1 MFIPRGKTV
10 HENLATSYVLV
21 EALVADLCESDF
33 SGVVEIV
40 LRQAT
45 GFILL
50 DGGKVAAVAVKR
62 GDEAHAATT
71 VANLAAQSRTERGR
85 LSVYGYAEPVA
96 KALSG
101 LLYAE
106 PLYRRLSSEFADLQK
121 MVDKFRRESD
131 RHWFIE
137 IESEAGTSL
146 IFIRDGDYVVVTPK
160 ADVGDERAE
169 ESADAYSSALQ
180 ELIDRSHRSGAIF
193 NVYFRHPGDHPG
205 EPVDSGR
212 APETTAEPDHTTA
225 AVEAERGATEPPAEE
240 FEQAAVAPEVEDPE
254 ENLSVPVMS
263 EAEGGF
269 VETAAAEV
277 RNEPRPADWG
287 LPTRELMALAGTDDK
302 ALEDYQLSEV
312 KRLLSDVARG
322 IEEITR
328 VVEQRDDFSMHLRA
342 GQLKVA
348 DAYPFLDPFG
358 SDFEYIEGEIVF
370 VGQASLREFIGG
382 VSDALRLAVT
392 NAAQVSSNPPR
403 LRSEV
408 VRKLKSLYERDR
420 EEYDRYGLNLS
431 LEQIA
436 GAQMAG

>member
-1 MFIPRGKTV
+1 MFIPRGETV

-33 SGVVEIV
+33 SGVVQIE

-45 GFILL
+45 GFILF
-50 DGGKVAAVAVKR
+50 DSGKVAAVPVKR
-62 GDEAHAATT
+62 GDEAYTATT
-71 VANLAAQSRTERGR
+71 VANLAAQSRAERGR
-85 LSVYGYAEPVA
+85 LSVYRYSEPVV

-101 LLYAE
+101 LLHAE

-137 IESEAGTSL
+137 MEVEGSTSL
-146 IFIRDGDYVVVTPK
+146 IFIRDGDCAVVTPRATAGHEGDGK
-160 ADVGDERAE
+160 LADT
-169 ESADAYSSALQ
+169 SQPALQ
-180 ELIDRSHRSGAIF
+180 ELIDQCHRSGAIF
-193 NVYFRHPGDHPG
+193 DVYFRHPGDHPG
-205 EPVDSGR
+205 EAADPEPAPATTGESGD
-212 APETTAEPDHTTA
+212 AATAVEEEPATA
-225 AVEAERGATEPPAEE
+225 AAPPAES
-240 FEQAAVAPEVEDPE
+240 EQVAVTPDVEDPE
-254 ENLSVPVMS
+254 ENLSIPVMTETEGAF
-263 EAEGGF
+263 EAT
-269 VETAAAEV
+269 TAPEV
-277 RNEPRPADWG
+277 DDEPQPASRV

-302 ALEDYQLSEV
+302 ALEDFQLSEV
-312 KRLLSDVARG
+312 RRLLSDIARG

-328 VVEQRDDFSMHLRA
+328 GVEQRDDFSMHLRA

-370 VGQASLREFIGG
+370 VGQAGLREFIDG
-382 VSDALRLAVT
+382 VSEALRLAVT
-392 NAAQVSSNPPR
+392 NAEQVSNNPPR

-408 VRKLKSLYERDR
+408 VRRLKSMYKRDR
-420 EEYDRYGLNLS
+420 EEFDRYGLDLS

-436 GAQMAG
+436 GAQMAS